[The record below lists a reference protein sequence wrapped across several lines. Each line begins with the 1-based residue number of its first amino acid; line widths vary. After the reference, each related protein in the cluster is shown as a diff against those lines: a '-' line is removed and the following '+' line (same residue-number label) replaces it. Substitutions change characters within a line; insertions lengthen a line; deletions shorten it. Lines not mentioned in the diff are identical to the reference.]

1 MNSLDIIFI
10 GILSKG
16 GHNKI
21 NNQII
26 SKKYNNDFI
35 NLNILYFLINLNM
48 NQNIK
53 GITSFSD
60 IKQYED
66 FQYRFNYL
74 QKLLINKSFIK
85 DDIQNTFGETKTFKK
100 YDQYGGQ

>member
-1 MNSLDIIFI
+1 
-10 GILSKG
+10 
-16 GHNKI
+16 
-21 NNQII
+21 
-26 SKKYNNDFI
+26 
-35 NLNILYFLINLNM
+35 M

-85 DDIQNTFGETKTFKK
+85 DDIQNTFGETNYFKN
-100 YDQYGGQ
+100 YDHYGGHFSLMNYLMKPKLILFKIKYCLLSFLKSQKFSNNFFG

>member
-1 MNSLDIIFI
+1 
-10 GILSKG
+10 
-16 GHNKI
+16 
-21 NNQII
+21 
-26 SKKYNNDFI
+26 
-35 NLNILYFLINLNM
+35 M

-53 GITSFSD
+53 GITNFSD

-85 DDIQNTFGETKTFKK
+85 DDIQNTFGETNYLKIMIIMA
-100 YDQYGGQ
+100 DISL